1 MRVSVLVKM
10 DSELKAD
17 LTKFAELAQ
26 LTQNDCIVRAI
37 QLAIYGTGNEV
48 SAKDILITESGQHAY
63 TQSILRSLVK
73 SLTQENPEI
82 ADKVFDQ
89 AQAASDGAKAHVE
102 QSLG

>member
-10 DSELKAD
+10 DADLKAD
-17 LTKFAELAQ
+17 MTKFVELAQ
-26 LTQNDCIVRAI
+26 LTQNDFIVKAI
-37 QLAIYGTGNEV
+37 QLAIYGTGQEV
-48 SAKDILITESGQHAY
+48 SNKDLLIKESGAHAY
-63 TQSILRSLVK
+63 TQSILRSLVR